1 MCFVDGGYME
11 WIEYGL
17 CFVMCGKGI
26 RIRMRICINLRL
38 SDGGKFCDEFFS
50 EYIVCDEGVC
60 LVI

>member
-1 MCFVDGGYME
+1 ME

-38 SDGGKFCDEFFS
+38 SDGGKFCDEIFS